1 MPDTDKIRFLT
12 GRQAD
17 LSLQPV
23 VRGQVYFAIN
33 GNDGQI
39 VFDAPIDAST
49 TRRIIMSNSTNL
61 TDRAQKDSAGN
72 EFISK
77 YPFKFTTT
85 STGTSF
91 QINAL
96 AFNDDAVSGSPI
108 TIAVADATHAGII
121 TNAAQD
127 ITGLK
132 TFKTGITIDAAGG
145 FEYSGIQT
153 NSTNSAR
160 SIWFSDSTA
169 AGKPTINADF
179 TYNPSTKTL
188 VAENI
193 TGTATKAQKDS
204 AGNEFITKYPYSF
217 TTTSD
222 GTSFKINVLTYSG
235 DNATGSPVSVAV
247 ADATHAGI
255 ITNAAQTIAGTK
267 TFSTGVTV
275 SASSGFNYSGIESA
289 SSNSARPVWFAHDG
303 GVNGKPVYNDN
314 FTYNPSTQTL
324 NVQNVNGIAEKAKKD
339 SADNEF
345 ISTYPFTLS
354 LNTAQTSI
362 VVKAQN
368 NDTLTTLS
376 PAFLPLAG
384 GTMTGDITFQAISN
398 GDSYPVK
405 AKKITWSGSTDAAD
419 IYYQLDASD
428 AGRLI
433 FNMRDDTNAM
443 IGYAYNG
450 TVKAWMNPST
460 PSFYPASNNTG
471 SIGTSGNK
479 WANIYATNFNGLAT
493 QATQDSA
500 GNEFI
505 SKYPFLF
512 QETTSTT
519 TYKINIK
526 APNGDTV
533 QVKNTSGTLVN
544 ELTVPGAT
552 TSVAGLVTTGAQ
564 TWSGVKN
571 LQATGD
577 AGITVENT
585 TSGKA
590 NKMGFINGNS
600 GNSGVYSYKHSKWI
614 AYVDLSGNSYFKGT
628 SDVTDAVNSTPATGD
643 NEFTHAWFSYG
654 TSAANEKKRA
664 YDNSYKYNSGTHTLN
679 VTQYRINDHGLISYD
694 ANTESI
700 VFSFV

>member
-1 MPDTDKIRFLT
+1 
-12 GRQAD
+12 
-17 LSLQPV
+17 
-23 VRGQVYFAIN
+23 
-33 GNDGQI
+33 
-39 VFDAPIDAST
+39 
-49 TRRIIMSNSTNL
+49 
-61 TDRAQKDSAGN
+61 
-72 EFISK
+72 
-77 YPFKFTTT
+77 
-85 STGTSF
+85 
-91 QINAL
+91 
-96 AFNDDAVSGSPI
+96 
-108 TIAVADATHAGII
+108 
-121 TNAAQD
+121 
-127 ITGLK
+127 
-132 TFKTGITIDAAGG
+132 
-145 FEYSGIQT
+145 
-153 NSTNSAR
+153 
-160 SIWFSDSTA
+160 
-169 AGKPTINADF
+169 
-179 TYNPSTKTL
+179 
-188 VAENI
+188 
-193 TGTATKAQKDS
+193 
-204 AGNEFITKYPYSF
+204 
-217 TTTSD
+217 
-222 GTSFKINVLTYSG
+222 
-235 DNATGSPVSVAV
+235 
-247 ADATHAGI
+247 
-255 ITNAAQTIAGTK
+255 
-267 TFSTGVTV
+267 
-275 SASSGFNYSGIESA
+275 
-289 SSNSARPVWFAHDG
+289 
-303 GVNGKPVYNDN
+303 
-314 FTYNPSTQTL
+314 
-324 NVQNVNGIAEKAKKD
+324 
-339 SADNEF
+339 
-345 ISTYPFTLS
+345 
-354 LNTAQTSI
+354 
-362 VVKAQN
+362 
-368 NDTLTTLS
+368 
-376 PAFLPLAG
+376 
-384 GTMTGDITFQAISN
+384 MTGDITFQAISN

-552 TSVAGLVTTGAQ
+552 TSIAGLVTTGAQ
-564 TWSGVKN
+564 TWSGIKT
-571 LQATGD
+571 LQNAGE
-577 AGITVENT
+577 AGIEVENT
-585 TSGKA
+585 NSGVS
-590 NKMGFINGNS
+590 NKLAFINGSSS
-600 GNSGVYSYKHSKWI
+600 GYSGMYSRKHSKWVAYI
-614 AYVDLSGNSYFKGT
+614 ALSGNSYFKGT
-628 SDVTDAVNSTPATGD
+628 ADLTDAVNVTPATGD

-664 YDNSYKYNSGTHTLN
+664 YDNSYKYNSGTRTLN